1 MSESLIL
8 QLLTVFSFEMRYT
21 APRAWGDTTPVNIF
35 NLNYQYIIMKLHLP
49 IALLAAVLST
59 MAYGEVNYVH
69 STTTS
74 EDGQT
79 TITSTLTGD
88 ATQKSFFNMPD
99 DKSTPATGIIVNMP
113 HDVDGWTATNT
124 VLNIGDANGTKTAI
138 DTVIGSGVRGTE
150 VLGNKTINI
159 YKGATVGMVVAGYQ
173 AWNND
178 GVTYKNG
185 TIYGLY
191 PTYVKYESSSYTDW
205 GESTVGSTIDLN
217 VYGNVGQILGH
228 YVSSQDIS
236 NKAAVDYASK
246 EALSINVN
254 GGNVSGDI
262 YAGGFN
268 ARVDNKVSLTISDGA
283 STKGIYGGVQAASGA
298 PAFVKSVHI
307 KIEGDN
313 TVVDGT
319 VCAGGA
325 YNTNYA
331 GGYAVVK
338 GDTLVEINGGTLKY
352 HVQGGGQ
359 HDTVEGNTTIIL
371 RGGTIVGNVYG
382 GGRNWTDTAQSAIVE
397 GDAKV
402 VIAGTGTDVQ
412 GVIYGGGRTLTNT
425 GDTSMIKGDR
435 ILAFDN
441 YTANTGADGYAQVK
455 WVKDDGTQQYQGFNA
470 LEVSNGKVNL
480 GTISSEYDQLAVSNG
495 SAKLDKLIVGAD
507 KSFDIN
513 GSGRDTSS
521 VIITGAGA
529 NTDADNEETFRI
541 GGKVNVSD
549 TTFKM
554 QNSITQL
561 AIGNENAGAEMT
573 ISNSYVDLREAGS
586 VIVGY
591 DDYTGGKLTVTNGS
605 TFLGAYNN
613 AWLLK
618 GEVEVSGNSV
628 MEVCNTG
635 SSDNYRTLIGSWL
648 TGMKIT
654 VKDSSSFTSGASQ
667 LVLNYGSQHDVTISV
682 QGEGSTF
689 IQKEYAGNKESVT
702 YICNAG
708 IESNGKANGP
718 FNNVSSTI
726 EAIDGGK
733 VDIQSKT
740 TYIGDAR
747 DKGKYGEN
755 LNKTANFVVG
765 KDSSISFRQMEVYAD
780 TNINFTDASGVFSA
794 TGVNLY
800 DGATM
805 NIEKAGS
812 ISLGDVAVG
821 DGAKLNVSG
830 TTLVFTEGADITV
843 AYGGSLTLDNVAFEL
858 VLGDVSEDYSLTEYK
873 DFSVTVMS
881 GLENLTDENDL
892 AFFKNLESA
901 NLDISI
907 KGLVDGKLV
916 DMNTY
921 GVEFVYDQAT
931 GTASIKGSASIP
943 EPTTATLSLLALA
956 ALAAR
961 RRRK

>member
-1 MSESLIL
+1 MS
-8 QLLTVFSFEMRYT
+8 V
-21 APRAWGDTTPVNIF
+21 F

-59 MAYGEVNYVH
+59 IAYGENLTESKPYTYTYEEQLDEKTGEVVGK
-69 STTTS
+69 TTFTGNGYNTVIENS
-74 EDGQT
+74 AYASYRNPNSGT
-79 TITSTLTGD
+79 TYISMTGAISGIASNDTDRKADKIEINITGD
-88 ATQKSFFNMPD
+88 GTWLDIVAGAGPTQY
-99 DKSTPATGIIVNMP
+99 TVTGEKKIIVSDKAYVGEIYGTSYERNLNTNGNGNTIIEVSGGGIVGTILGAGFASTNSESSRTVNGNISIS
-113 HDVDGWTATNT
+113 VDDSVVGRA
-124 VLNIGDANGTKTAI
+124 VNGETGK
-138 DTVIGSGVRGTE
+138 VGSTGYPFSILGGGYYGVSVNGS
-150 VLGNKTINI
+150 VTIELSGKSEI
-159 YKGATVGMVVAGYQ
+159 
-173 AWNND
+173 
-178 GVTYKNG
+178 NG
-185 TIYGLY
+185 TIYGG
-191 PTYVKYESSSYTDW
+191 TGTGK
-205 GESTVGSTIDLN
+205 GKAGS
-217 VYGNVGQILGH
+217 
-228 YVSSQDIS
+228 
-236 NKAAVDYASK
+236 
-246 EALSINVN
+246 
-254 GGNVSGDI
+254 
-262 YAGGFN
+262 
-268 ARVDNKVSLTISDGA
+268 
-283 STKGIYGGVQAASGA
+283 
-298 PAFVKSVHI
+298 VKSTLI
-307 KIEGDN
+307 SIADDS
-313 TVVDGT
+313 VVT
-319 VCAGGA
+319 
-325 YNTNYA
+325 
-331 GGYAVVK
+331 
-338 GDTLVEINGGTLKY
+338 
-352 HVQGGGQ
+352 
-359 HDTVEGNTTIIL
+359 
-371 RGGTIVGNVYG
+371 GNVYG
-382 GGRNWTDTAQSAIVE
+382 GGYNIDGGKNYPTVSGDSQIVLE
-397 GDAKV
+397 GGSVTGNVYGAGNGDIIEGNTRV
-402 VIAGTGTDVQ
+402 VIRSSGTDVT
-412 GVIYGGGRTLTNT
+412 GNIYGGGTAGAEVL
-425 GDTSMIKGDR
+425 GDR

-455 WVKDDGTQQYQGFNA
+455 WVKDDSTQQYQGFNA
-470 LEVSNGKVNL
+470 LEVSNGNVNL
-480 GTISSEYDQLAVSNG
+480 GTISSEYDQLAVTNG

-529 NTDADNEETFRI
+529 NTDADNEETFQI
-541 GGKVNVSD
+541 AGKVNVSD
-549 TTFKM
+549 TTLKM

-561 AIGNENAGAEMT
+561 AIGNRNAGAEMT
-573 ISNSYVDLREAGS
+573 ISNSYVDLREANS

-591 DDYTGGKLTVTNGS
+591 DDYSHGKLTVTNGS

-613 AWLLK
+613 AWLLM

-635 SSDNYRTLIGSWL
+635 SSNNYRTLIGGWE

-689 IQKEYAGNKESVT
+689 TQKEYAGNKESVT

-708 IESNGKANGP
+708 TKVDGEAYAS

-747 DKGKYGEN
+747 DKGKYGET

-780 TNINFTDASGVFSA
+780 TNINFTDAFGVFSA

-812 ISLGDVAVG
+812 VSLGDVAVG

-830 TTLVFTEGADITV
+830 TTLVFTEGGNITV
-843 AYGGSLTLDNVAFEL
+843 ANGGSLTLDNVAFEL

-881 GLENLTDENDL
+881 GLENLTDENGL